1 MIRSLTAAGGAL
13 ALLLTLGCGTKGPLY
28 LPQPAP
34 DAPQQTAVEKPP
46 EK

>member
-1 MIRSLTAAGGAL
+1 MIRRLIAAGGAL

-28 LPQPAP
+28 LPPSDQ
-34 DAPQQTAVEKPP
+34 DAPPPTTVEQPP